1 MATIIRLGE
10 RYVNLDNILSIR
22 FISDS
27 EVCVK
32 LIDGTPQYITC
43 YYTDEVK
50 EILDALAKRT
60 KRECEK

>member
-1 MATIIRLGE
+1 MATIIRIGDK
-10 RYVNLDNILSIR
+10 YVNLDNVLSIS

-43 YYTDEVK
+43 YYTEEVK
-50 EILDALAKRT
+50 EILDALADRT
-60 KRECEK
+60 KKGV